1 MEMMSPE
8 TLVHM
13 ISSTNDIVIMSDVAG
28 ALGNLAIDHPRQIFI
43 CNWTI
48 NCDEGNCCFIM
59 NNIKGDT
66 KPRMEYGVVDKILDL
81 VLDTLVGCLVIQIN
95 VQRIQFQNT
104 LQSTKEGVR
113 YCESI
118 DCHKNLQ
125 IITAAQE
132 LKIELVNELSV
143 INLLVYI

>member
-1 MEMMSPE
+1 
-8 TLVHM
+8 L
-13 ISSTNDIVIMSDVAG
+13 
-28 ALGNLAIDHPRQIFI
+28 LFI
-43 CNWTI
+43 I
-48 NCDEGNCCFIM
+48 

-66 KPRMEYGVVDKILDL
+66 KPLMEYGVVDKILDL

-95 VQRIQFQNT
+95 VQIIQFQNT

>member
-1 MEMMSPE
+1 
-8 TLVHM
+8 
-13 ISSTNDIVIMSDVAG
+13 
-28 ALGNLAIDHPRQIFI
+28 
-43 CNWTI
+43 
-48 NCDEGNCCFIM
+48 M

-66 KPRMEYGVVDKILDL
+66 KPRMKYGVIDKILDL

-104 LQSTKEGVR
+104 LQSTKEGVW

-125 IITAAQE
+125 TITAAQE

>member
-1 MEMMSPE
+1 
-8 TLVHM
+8 
-13 ISSTNDIVIMSDVAG
+13 
-28 ALGNLAIDHPRQIFI
+28 
-43 CNWTI
+43 
-48 NCDEGNCCFIM
+48 M
-59 NNIKGDT
+59 NNVKDDT
-66 KPRMEYGVVDKILDL
+66 KPRMEYGAVRKILDL

-125 IITAAQE
+125 IITATE
-132 LKIELVNELSV
+132 KLKIELVNELSV
-143 INLLVYI
+143 INLLVDI